1 MGFFIGHDA
10 LGLAFIHQFMDL
22 FGEII
27 TVAEMWLFLD
37 QRFDKAK
44 KALLRIIFQKYFFL
58 LLDVYPGNQKGK

>member
-1 MGFFIGHDA
+1 MGFFIGDDT

-27 TVAEMWLFLD
+27 TVAEMRLFLD

-44 KALLRIIFQKYFFL
+44 KALLQIIFQE
-58 LLDVYPGNQKGK
+58 